1 MEPSPGILT
10 GAGQVALWVPLLML
24 LFLFLRDS
32 CYILSLTA
40 LGPDTR
46 TQSIVTAGFV

>member
-10 GAGQVALWVPLLML
+10 GAGQVALWDPLLML
-24 LFLFLRDS
+24 LFLFL
-32 CYILSLTA
+32 TA
-40 LGPDTR
+40 LGPDMG